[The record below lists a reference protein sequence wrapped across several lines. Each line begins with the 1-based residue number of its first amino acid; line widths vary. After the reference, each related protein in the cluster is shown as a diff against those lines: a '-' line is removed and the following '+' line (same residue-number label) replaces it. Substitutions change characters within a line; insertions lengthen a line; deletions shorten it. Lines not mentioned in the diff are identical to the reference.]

1 MDLVAHYKQQF
12 RWRDWAR
19 AMAAL
24 PDLSGQ
30 VVLDLGCGIGDQA
43 ELLVARGAKVRG
55 FDSNGEVV
63 AAARSRGLSDAEFE
77 QADLRALPGI
87 GAPVDGI
94 WCSFAAAYFPRLGP
108 VLSSWA
114 GHLREGGWIA
124 LTEIDDLFGH
134 SPLGRRA
141 AERFEA
147 YAYEALQADR
157 YDFFMGRRLQE
168 VLMGTGFTVAKAFS
182 LPDSE
187 LSFDGRVTPDVL
199 AAWQTRLDG
208 MRLFRESC
216 GAEYAAVRDEFLACL
231 AAPEHKSQARVQ
243 FVLARKGR
251 AGEPGAAPNSR
262 PPQQLPASPEV
273 QTPDSQRTPSS
284 GGCG

>member
-1 MDLVAHYKQQF
+1 MDLIAYYKRQR

-19 AMAAL
+19 AFNAL

-55 FDSNGEVV
+55 FDSHAGLL
-63 AAARSRGLSDAEFE
+63 AAARSRGLSDATFE
-77 QADLRALPGI
+77 EADIRALPGI
-87 GAPVDGI
+87 DAPVDGI
-94 WCSFAAAYFPRLGP
+94 WCSFAAAYFPCLGP

-114 GHLREGGWIA
+114 GHLRERGWIA

-134 SPLGRRA
+134 IPLGRRA

-147 YAYEALQADR
+147 YAHEALQAGR
-157 YDFFMGRRLQE
+157 YDFFMGRRLEE
-168 VLMGTGFTVAKAFS
+168 VLTKAGFTVEKTFS

-187 LSFDGRVTPDVL
+187 LSFDGPAPPDVL
-199 AAWQTRLDG
+199 VAWQTRLDG
-208 MRLFRESC
+208 MRLFREAC
-216 GAEYAAVRDEFLACL
+216 GAEYVGIRDEFLACL
-231 AAPEHKSQARVQ
+231 AAPEHKSRARVQ

-251 AGEPGAAPNSR
+251 RGEPAAAPCSR
-262 PPQQLPASPEV
+262 PPRQLSGPPDV
-273 QTPDSQRTPSS
+273 QSSDSLRTPSS
-284 GGCG
+284 GGCR